1 MKKNKIV
8 TDNAFPINDE
18 VFSDEVFIND
28 NSEDTDEDIEKSVI
42 GDINQSEN
50 KGQTILF
57 AAACLM
63 LLGIGFPVILI
74 YYLKPTLPDQHLF
87 ILGVSYFKLVL
98 ISFLCSAIMAYSSF
112 FFIRTRQAIII
123 PVFLFALFCCFPFI
137 VGLKNELTLMETLL
151 NQSFFSNW
159 PFFLKPTY
167 LFFELFIPMG
177 IVIYLFLQLKN
188 IIGRKKHSY
197 AYLCIAAFLGI
208 TAFIGLS
215 TLRQTGQPSLI
226 SFMMP
231 RIKTMA
237 LSSAAY
243 IKNSLPGP
251 DLSISTGVPVQR
263 NSTPPAIEKQP
274 GIDIDNFQKKSEQI
288 FEPPVFLPP
297 EDKTEPEKLSIT
309 DPVPNES
316 VQVSTTLEQN
326 IENLRIQ
333 SDHILD
339 IQKELQDLSN
349 RLDLILKSI
358 SPDITEPIK
367 NEIAKEKTL
376 EKTSEPGEKED
387 KI

>member
-1 MKKNKIV
+1 MKKNKTV
-8 TDNAFPINDE
+8 TDNNFTINDE
-18 VFSDEVFIND
+18 IFSDEVFIND
-28 NSEDTDEDIEKSVI
+28 NSEETDEDIEKSVI
-42 GDINQSEN
+42 GDINQNEN

-74 YYLKPTLPDQHLF
+74 YYLKSPLPDQHLF

-98 ISFLCSAIMAYSSF
+98 ISFICSALMVYSSF
-112 FFIRTRQAIII
+112 FFMRTRPAIII

-137 VGLKNELTLMETLL
+137 LGLKNELTLMETLL
-151 NQSFFSNW
+151 DQTFFSNW

-167 LFFELFIPMG
+167 LFFELFIPLG
-177 IVIYLFLQLKN
+177 IIIYLFLQLKN
-188 IIGRKKHSY
+188 IIRGKKRSY
-197 AYLCIAAFLGI
+197 AYFCIAAFLGI

-215 TLRQTGQPSLI
+215 TFRQTGQPSLI
-226 SFMMP
+226 SFIMP

-251 DLSISTGVPVQR
+251 DLSTSTGVVPAQR
-263 NSTPPAIEKQP
+263 NNTPPAIEKQP
-274 GIDIDNFQKKSEQI
+274 GIDTFQKKSEQI
-288 FEPPVFLPP
+288 SEHPTFLPL
-297 EDKTEPEKLSIT
+297 EDKTEPEKLSTT
-309 DPVPNES
+309 DPVPDES
-316 VQVSTTLEQN
+316 VQISSTLEQN
-326 IENLRIQ
+326 IESLRIQ

-349 RLDLILKSI
+349 RLDLILQTI
-358 SPDITEPIK
+358 SRDAAEPIK
-367 NEIAKEKTL
+367 NEIAKEKAL
-376 EKTSEPGEKED
+376 GKMPEPMEKAD